1 MSAFLYR
8 LGRACFRAPGRVLAA
23 WLALLA
29 YAALAI
35 AAVLAIMLRLQERA
49 LRQRQFSGWLR
60 VLPPLT
66 ELESLLAKALADH
79 RLDDDEKRVL
89 GNVMD
94 RAEAGG
100 VAIDVQARID
110 RIRREH
116 LAG

>member
-1 MSAFLYR
+1 MPDR
-8 LGRACFRAPGRVLAA
+8 LPSHLQ
-23 WLALLA
+23 LALASVDVFTDDGKLD
-29 YAALAI
+29 
-35 AAVLAIMLRLQERA
+35 
-49 LRQRQFSGWLR
+49 
-60 VLPPLT
+60 LT
-66 ELESLLAKALADH
+66 EPESLLAKALADH

-100 VAIDVQARID
+100 VAVDVQARID

>member
-1 MSAFLYR
+1 MPDR
-8 LGRACFRAPGRVLAA
+8 LPSHLQ
-23 WLALLA
+23 LALASVDVFTDDGKLD
-29 YAALAI
+29 
-35 AAVLAIMLRLQERA
+35 
-49 LRQRQFSGWLR
+49 
-60 VLPPLT
+60 LT

-94 RAEAGG
+94 QAEAGG
-100 VAIDVQARID
+100 VAVDVQARID